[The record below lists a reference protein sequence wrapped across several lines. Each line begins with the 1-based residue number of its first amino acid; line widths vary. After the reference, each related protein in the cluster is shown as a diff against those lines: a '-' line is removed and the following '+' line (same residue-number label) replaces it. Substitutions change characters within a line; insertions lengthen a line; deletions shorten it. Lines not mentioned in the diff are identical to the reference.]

1 MITKFFKKKDWF
13 QPSFSKNSLFNVCY
27 LKQKYYLCTEFQ
39 TLLVMK
45 RQLLPKQQRM
55 LKEMGNQIKLAR
67 LRRNITSQEMA
78 ERTSLGRNTIVNI
91 EAGSESVAMGS
102 YFRVL
107 VALGLD
113 NDILKLAKDDILGR
127 KLQDANL
134 MPKKRAKSE

>member
-1 MITKFFKKKDWF
+1 
-13 QPSFSKNSLFNVCY
+13 
-27 LKQKYYLCTEFQ
+27 
-39 TLLVMK
+39 MK

>member
-1 MITKFFKKKDWF
+1 
-13 QPSFSKNSLFNVCY
+13 
-27 LKQKYYLCTEFQ
+27 
-39 TLLVMK
+39 MK

-67 LRRNITSQEMA
+67 LRRDITSQEMA